1 MFGDFMKIK
10 NFKEKYSKKARK
22 KPIINR
28 NYVDYKWVMTIT
40 VLAFL
45 ISFLFSFI
53 AELTIPNAS
62 MVLAIILIIL
72 FIGIGII
79 FDMIGIAVTVA
90 DISTFNSMATK
101 KVKGARL
108 AVRLIQNASRTSSF
122 CNDVIGDICGII
134 SGSAGVSL
142 AVILADTFHFPVFWV
157 TLFITAVIAAITI
170 GGKALGK
177 STAMNQ
183 STFILFQFS
192 RVVSFFYHP

>member
-1 MFGDFMKIK
+1 MKIK
-10 NFKEKYSKKARK
+10 KFKEKYSKKARK
-22 KPIINR
+22 KPIVNR
-28 NYVDYKWVMTIT
+28 KYVDYKWVITIT

-62 MVLAIILIIL
+62 MVLAIVLIIL

-101 KVKGARL
+101 KVRGARI
-108 AVRLIQNASRTSSF
+108 AVKLIQNASRTSSF

-142 AVILADTFHFPVFWV
+142 AVIFADTFHLPVFFV
-157 TLFITAVIAAITI
+157 TLFITAMIAAITI

-177 STAMNQ
+177 SAAMNR

-192 RVVSFFYHP
+192 RVVSIFYQP

>member
-1 MFGDFMKIK
+1 M
-10 NFKEKYSKKARK
+10 
-22 KPIINR
+22 
-28 NYVDYKWVMTIT
+28 DYKWVITIT

-62 MVLAIILIIL
+62 MVLAIVLIIL

-101 KVKGARL
+101 KVRGARI
-108 AVRLIQNASRTSSF
+108 AVKLIQNASRTSSF

-142 AVILADTFHFPVFWV
+142 AVIFADTFHLPVFLV
-157 TLFITAVIAAITI
+157 TLFITAMIAAITI

-177 STAMNQ
+177 SAAMNR

-192 RVVSFFYHP
+192 RVVSILYQP